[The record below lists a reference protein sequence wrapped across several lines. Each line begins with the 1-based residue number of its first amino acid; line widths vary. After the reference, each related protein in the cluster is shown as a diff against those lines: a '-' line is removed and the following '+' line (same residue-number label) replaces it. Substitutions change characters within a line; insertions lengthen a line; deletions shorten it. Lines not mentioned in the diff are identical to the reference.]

1 MLFIQVSKKNIMDI
15 IKKLMVQIDKADSQ
29 SESLQ
34 NTTFLI
40 IIQVLGDTLCL
51 PDSSMTFVF
60 IVNLVW
66 FCCCGCFWFTAY
78 CDEILSKIIQI
89 CSMNDYHYVTNFEW

>member
-29 SESLQ
+29 SEYFQFSLQ

-40 IIQVLGDTLCL
+40 IIQVMGDTLCL

-60 IVNLVW
+60 IVNLV
-66 FCCCGCFWFTAY
+66 
-78 CDEILSKIIQI
+78 
-89 CSMNDYHYVTNFEW
+89 

>member
-34 NTTFLI
+34 FSLQNTTFLI

-51 PDSSMTFVF
+51 PDSSMTLSSLSTLSDFVAVAVF
-60 IVNLVW
+60 DLQLTVMKFYPRLYRFAV
-66 FCCCGCFWFTAY
+66 
-78 CDEILSKIIQI
+78 
-89 CSMNDYHYVTNFEW
+89 